1 MDLVVGPDLSA
12 ESTATSQGPVAAG
25 KIVRDVSV
33 GVVPELDEDGNRTRR
48 SGQRLMLRTVS
59 WGMAVAGL
67 VLIGVGVWTAPTSR
81 EDRVRREG
89 VAGRVLFRSAS
100 ELIEAADRSLE
111 PMMAKTRRVASSARV
126 RQAIVAADPR
136 QIVRLC
142 DDLVRGETPI
152 DAVAIFDRDGQILG
166 INHIYR
172 DGRSVAGDAIERVM
186 RADFSG
192 REIIQG
198 CLRPDAT
205 TGRFELQTDCDFT
218 PALFGSRGLSVA
230 YSVPVTDDGSGERL
244 GVITVRLRFDR
255 LADLVRRHPV
265 AGGQGYAVLVSDDG
279 RRLDEGHHVPQT
291 PEHWDVEQVSA
302 LARALADAGKT
313 HITMESDAGF
323 RGFFR
328 WDALN
333 TVHRGGVQVMV
344 YAPSRWIDDKTRSE
358 RWRHAAVPFVG
369 GLLFIAIG
377 FGVRLIDIMRQRR
390 DESERLALIAKRTT
404 NAVVVTDARRRITWV
419 NEGFTRISGYTSDE
433 VLGKS
438 PGSLLQFNATNGETI
453 TAMRRALAS
462 GNAFRGMIL
471 NRGKHGR
478 EYWLDLDIQ
487 PYQDSRGRLIGFMAI
502 QNDVTAQ
509 VMAERQLRSV
519 FATVAE
525 GIVLTDL
532 KGKIVEWNPAAER
545 ILGRDESRLSGV
557 TFGAPDWRSIDERQ
571 RELPAAEQPIDHC
584 LRAGE
589 SVRASIQG
597 IHRPDGELRWLSVSA
612 EPVLDAQGR
621 LVAAVAS
628 FADITEQIDQKL
640 ELQRQRAE
648 LDLFFNSSIDLLC
661 IASTEGRFLRLNP
674 EWSHTLGYPL
684 DRLLDIPFLNL
695 VHPEDLRATRAALQ
709 RLSNQRP
716 VENFTNRYRC
726 QDGSYRWI
734 EWRSTPVGD
743 RIYASAR
750 DITDQKESSEKVV
763 RREREMQAI
772 FSAVPGVIYRC
783 QIDAQWTMDWISD
796 GIEGLV
802 GYPRQEFVGN
812 CVRSFSSVI
821 HPDDQGT
828 VEDALHRAMKSDQR
842 FEVRYRVH
850 HRDGSLKWVH
860 ERGSIIRDPNNGARS
875 LIGFIVDVTAGKRTE
890 DALARSEAF
899 LRGLFEL
906 SPLGIALND
915 AESGRFLDVNDA
927 MLRITG
933 YDQDELCKMRLR
945 DVVSDPQG
953 DDPLGSDP
961 LGDNSQGD
969 DPPRQGPQAGDDA
982 PAGTDSPRIG
992 RTESVEQHCL
1002 TKSGRRCPVRVSS
1015 MLIRDNTGKRLI
1027 WSIVEDVTDS
1037 KRAAQDLMEANRE
1050 LAAATERA
1058 TDLATKA
1065 EEANRSKSDF
1075 LANMSHEIRTPM
1087 TAILGYA
1094 ELLAQDLQAS
1104 AEERHDYIRTIQ
1116 RNGEHLLTIINDILD
1131 LSKIESGKMTVER
1144 IPIRLLYLLKDVES
1158 LMAGRAA
1165 EKRIRL
1171 EFAIAPGLPARIV
1184 TDPVRLKQILINLVG
1199 NAVKFTDLGSV
1210 SVQVR
1215 ETRTPSHQLLIDVV
1229 DTGIGMTREQVA
1241 SLFEAFSQADT
1252 STTRR
1257 FGGSGLGLK
1266 ISKHFAQMMGGQIAV
1281 TSEPDCGSTFSLSL
1295 PLIVPDPV
1303 PAEPMARSQ
1312 AEPSAG
1318 ETGRQADPAQE
1329 PLAGQRIYFA
1339 EDGPDNQRLI
1349 GFLLRKAGADVTIFD
1364 NGRDLLQA
1372 MTVDGTAE
1380 GDLRT
1385 PPPCDLVLT
1394 DIQMPEMDGYSLA
1407 TKLRQQGATLPIV
1420 ALTAHAMDGAAKKC
1434 LEAGCDRYASKPIDR
1449 ESLLAACNLHTFRR
1463 QTVTD
1468 PGDRRGVSS

>member
-1 MDLVVGPDLSA
+1 
-12 ESTATSQGPVAAG
+12 
-25 KIVRDVSV
+25 
-33 GVVPELDEDGNRTRR
+33 
-48 SGQRLMLRTVS
+48 
-59 WGMAVAGL
+59 MAVAGL

-89 VAGRVLFRSAS
+89 VAGRVLFRSAT

-111 PMMAKTRRVASSARV
+111 PMMAKTRRVASSDRV

-166 INHIYR
+166 VNHVYR
-172 DGRSVAGDAIERVM
+172 DDRLVDGDAIERVM

-198 CLRPDAT
+198 CLRPDAV
-205 TGRFELQTDCDFT
+205 TGLFELDTDCHVT
-218 PALFGSRGLSVA
+218 RALFGSQGLSVA
-230 YSVPVTDDGSGERL
+230 YSVPVTDDGTGERL
-244 GVITVRLRFDR
+244 GLITVRLRFDR

-265 AGGQGYAVLVSDDG
+265 AGGQGYAALVSDDG
-279 RRLDEGHHVPQT
+279 RRLDQGHHVPRT
-291 PEHWDVEQVSA
+291 PEHWNVEQVSA
-302 LARALADAGKT
+302 LAGALADAGKT
-313 HITMESDAGF
+313 HITLESDAGF

-344 YAPSRWIDDKTRSE
+344 YAPSRWIDEKTRSE

-377 FGVRLIDIMRQRR
+377 FGVRLIDLMRQRR

-404 NAVVVTDARRRITWV
+404 NSVVVTDARRRITWV
-419 NEGFTRISGYTSDE
+419 NEGFTRVTGYTSDE

-438 PGSLLQFNATNGETI
+438 PGRLLQFDATNAETI
-453 TAMRRALAS
+453 TAMRRALVS
-462 GNAFRGMIL
+462 GKAFRGMIL

-502 QNDVTAQ
+502 QSDVTAQ

-532 KGKIVEWNPAAER
+532 DGKIVEWNPAAER
-545 ILGRDESRLSGV
+545 ILKRDESQLSGV

-571 RELPAAEQPIDHC
+571 RELPAAEQPIGRC

-640 ELQRQRAE
+640 ELERQRAE

-661 IASTEGRFLRLNP
+661 IASTEGRFLKLNP
-674 EWSHTLGYPL
+674 EWSHTLGYAL
-684 DRLLDIPFLNL
+684 DQLLEIPFLNL
-695 VHPEDLRATRAALQ
+695 VHPEDLPATRAALQ
-709 RLSNQRP
+709 RLAEQRP

-726 QDGSYRWI
+726 RDGTYRWI

-750 DITDQKESSEKVV
+750 DITGQKHSAERVV

-812 CVRSFSSVI
+812 GVRSFSGVI
-821 HPDDQGT
+821 HPDDRVT
-828 VEDALHRAMKSDQR
+828 VEDAVHRAMKSDHR

-860 ERGSIIRDPNNGARS
+860 ERGSVIRDPNNGTRS

-915 AESGRFLDVNDA
+915 AESGHFLDVNDA

-945 DVVSDPQG
+945 DVVADP
-953 DDPLGSDP
+953 
-961 LGDNSQGD
+961 QGD
-969 DPPRQGPQAGDDA
+969 DPPRQDPQAGDDA
-982 PAGTDSPRIG
+982 PAGTDSSRIG
-992 RTESVEQHCL
+992 RTESVEQTYL
-1002 TKSGRRCPVRVSS
+1002 TKSGRPCPVRVRS
-1015 MLIRDNTGKRLI
+1015 MLIRDNIGKRLI
-1027 WSIVEDVTDS
+1027 WSIVEDITDS

-1065 EEANRSKSDF
+1065 EEANRAKSDF

-1094 ELLAQDLQAS
+1094 DLLAQDLQAS
-1104 AEERHDYIRTIQ
+1104 AEARHDYIRTIK

-1144 IPIRLLYLLKDVES
+1144 IPVRPLYLLQDVES

-1165 EKRIRL
+1165 EKGIRL
-1171 EFAIAPGLPARIV
+1171 EFAIAPGLPKWIV

-1215 ETRTPSHQLLIDVV
+1215 QTRSPRHQLLIDVV
-1229 DTGIGMTREQVA
+1229 DTGIGMTREQIA

-1266 ISKHFAQMMGGQIAV
+1266 ISKLFAEMMGGQVCV

-1295 PLIVPDPV
+1295 PLVIPDPV
-1303 PAEPMARSQ
+1303 LTDTMAGSRAQ
-1312 AEPSAG
+1312 PSAG
-1318 ETGRQADPAQE
+1318 DSGRQADPAKE

-1372 MTVDGTAE
+1372 MTVDGTAD
-1380 GDLRT
+1380 GDLQT

-1407 TKLRQQGATLPIV
+1407 NKLRLLGATLPIV

-1434 LEAGCDRYASKPIDR
+1434 LEAGCDRYATKPIDR
-1449 ESLLAACNLHTFRR
+1449 ESLLSACNANASTR
-1463 QTVTD
+1463 QTDSD
-1468 PGDRRGVSS
+1468 PMARPDVSS